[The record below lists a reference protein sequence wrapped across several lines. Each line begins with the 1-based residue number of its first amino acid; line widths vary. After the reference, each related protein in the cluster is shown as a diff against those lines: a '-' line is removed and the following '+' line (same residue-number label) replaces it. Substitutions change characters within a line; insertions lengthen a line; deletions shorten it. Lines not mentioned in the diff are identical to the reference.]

1 MKILKKKKPTR
12 LSSASL
18 WSPISP
24 LLSNSFLILH
34 SFVLALPCHAG
45 LLFFSSFS
53 HAIASQPERSRNFM
67 QVSKRVPQILNI
79 SWAPPYSVF
88 RCFSF
93 YRSVADT
100 LSSAS
105 PSLQRE
111 PYSTGSSRLRED
123 WHFHLPGVSWSGP
136 QSSLLDVG
144 MWPNVTSKTK
154 GTSTG
159 GPFFHNKRKNTA
171 WERSPWL
178 PLPSC
183 PPGILFRNMLLKTSV
198 VILSLLVQGQED
210 CKV

>member
-1 MKILKKKKPTR
+1 MKILKKKKRKTHKAPFCPAMV
-12 LSSASL
+12 SNFP
-18 WSPISP
+18 SPFQFNFPSP
-24 LLSNSFLILH
+24 FQFILDSPFL
-34 SFVLALPCHAG
+34 VLALPCHAG
-45 LLFFSSFS
+45 LLFFSAFS

-67 QVSKRVPQILNI
+67 QISKRIPQILNI

-111 PYSTGSSRLRED
+111 PYSIGSSRLGED
-123 WHFHLPGVSWSGP
+123 WHFHLPGVSWWGP

-159 GPFFHNKRKNTA
+159 GP
-171 WERSPWL
+171 S
-178 PLPSC
+178 
-183 PPGILFRNMLLKTSV
+183 
-198 VILSLLVQGQED
+198 LS
-210 CKV
+210 